1 MSGIEGLQ
9 QVGGLSASNLAH
21 HDVIRAMPQ
30 RVASAGDEQA
40 TLIRGIYVL
49 RKFCIEKKTNIMM
62 VSEEMMQQ
70 EDQIRA
76 LLYRL
81 LDYRIIHSAGAA
93 LTHKSSPGTYQAFAI
108 DIGCYAHMRKLQD
121 RFNEIDVADTT
132 ERERMRS
139 APILTKEQLEELWLT
154 APVDA
159 EGALRSED
167 EEAG

>member
-1 MSGIEGLQ
+1 MHRRQRPAVSGIEGLQ

-81 LDYRIIHSAGAA
+81 LDYRIIHSGAP
-93 LTHKSSPGTYQAFAI
+93 HGCGSGVWYGRKVPFGFAPQ
-108 DIGCYAHMRKLQD
+108 Y
-121 RFNEIDVADTT
+121 E
-132 ERERMRS
+132 
-139 APILTKEQLEELWLT
+139 
-154 APVDA
+154 
-159 EGALRSED
+159 
-167 EEAG
+167 

>member
-1 MSGIEGLQ
+1 
-9 QVGGLSASNLAH
+9 
-21 HDVIRAMPQ
+21 MPQ

-81 LDYRIIHSAGAA
+81 LDYRIIHHSC
-93 LTHKSSPGTYQAFAI
+93 P
-108 DIGCYAHMRKLQD
+108 
-121 RFNEIDVADTT
+121 N
-132 ERERMRS
+132 
-139 APILTKEQLEELWLT
+139 
-154 APVDA
+154 
-159 EGALRSED
+159 
-167 EEAG
+167 